1 MICTN
6 NRLKCQDSPE
16 LDVET
21 KLKNDKSL
29 FTKSWSRHIQ
39 SFSGMLFGL
48 VDGNL
53 AKDYDC
59 KSSNSSAYK
68 LIYLEF
74 CNVLHACNVHAI
86 PTYKVYQL

>member
-1 MICTN
+1 
-6 NRLKCQDSPE
+6 
-16 LDVET
+16 
-21 KLKNDKSL
+21 
-29 FTKSWSRHIQ
+29 
-39 SFSGMLFGL
+39 MLFGV

-59 KSSNSSAYK
+59 KSYNSSAYK

-74 CNVLHACNVHAI
+74 CNVLHVCSVHAI